1 MISMMLQFSS
11 FLRFKGLTV
20 STSSVLNSIS
30 ALQLVNM
37 MDKDQ
42 VFYALQGCLI
52 QKPEDRIKFKEF
64 FYRFFED
71 KTPIEYETLDS
82 VTRLEVQEFAEMLRK
97 DNDKIHDIL
106 ADYLEGDING
116 LMENMNLSETSIYAE
131 GTDVVEGINEL
142 STWNQKKILQKMAGL
157 KDKIQDFTAAQYH
170 MSREKREELNQYLRE
185 HLEETADILQ
195 KKSLKKSTQGHLMPW
210 EKQRTISTIAFDKLS
225 IKEHEKI
232 KDDVEKL
239 AQKFKDALT
248 QQKKRSRK
256 GQLDVKNT
264 LRSSMKFGGIPFDV
278 RRKVPARKKGKI
290 VAFCDISMS
299 VAYAAH
305 LMLQFLYRLQD
316 RFSRIRSFI
325 FIRNAYEISHFFN
338 EHSMEIALEKAVKE
352 HHIGLGQLTNYGQ
365 AFKSFTDTYSSSLTK
380 DTTLIILGDGQNN
393 QNDPKVEF
401 FKDITEK
408 VARTIWLNPE
418 EEKYWYTQTNVTL
431 KYKPYCDDLVECA
444 TLDQLST
451 FVRNLVI

>member
-1 MISMMLQFSS
+1 MSMMLQFTS
-11 FLRFKGLTV
+11 FLRFKGLAV
-20 STSSVLNSIS
+20 ATSSVLNSIS

-52 QKPEDRIKFKEF
+52 QKPEDRSKFKEF

-82 VTRLEVQEFAEMLRK
+82 LTRLEVEEFAKMLRK
-97 DNDKIHDIL
+97 ENDRVHDVL

-116 LMENMNLSETSIYAE
+116 LMETVSPFETVVYGE
-131 GTDVVEGINEL
+131 GNTEVEGMNEL
-142 STWNQKKILQKMAGL
+142 SIWNQKKLAQKMAGL
-157 KDKIQDFTAAQYH
+157 TDKIQDFTAAQYH
-170 MSREKREELNQYLRE
+170 MTREKREELNQYLRD
-185 HLEETADILQ
+185 HLEEVADILQ
-195 KKSLKKSTQGHLMPW
+195 KNTLKKPTQGHLMPW
-210 EKQRTISTIAFDKLS
+210 EKQRTISTIAFDKLT

-256 GQLDVKNT
+256 GQLDIKNT
-264 LRSSMKFGGIPFDV
+264 LRSSMKFGGIPFDI

-290 VAFCDISMS
+290 VVFCDISMS

-305 LMLQFLYRLQD
+305 LMLQFIYRLQD

-325 FIRNAYEISHFFN
+325 FIRNAYEISHFFK
-338 EHSMEIALEKAVKE
+338 EHSMEVALEKAVKE

-365 AFKSFTDTYSSSLTK
+365 AFKSFTDNYSSSLTK
-380 DTTLIILGDGQNN
+380 DSTLIVLGDGQNN
-393 QNDPKVEF
+393 QNDPKEEF

-418 EEKYWYTQTNVTL
+418 EERYWYTQTNVTL
-431 KYKPYCDDLVECA
+431 KYKPYCDELVECA